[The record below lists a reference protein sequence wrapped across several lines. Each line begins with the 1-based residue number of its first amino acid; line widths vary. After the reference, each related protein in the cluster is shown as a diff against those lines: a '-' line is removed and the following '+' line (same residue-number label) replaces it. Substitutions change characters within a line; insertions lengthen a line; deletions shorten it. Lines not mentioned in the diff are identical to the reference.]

1 MRPRNE
7 CGNESPNEFHLDA
20 VDGYTSLYPPLYD
33 GAPVLDPA
41 RRWRSFPR
49 FENPQP
55 VDPQLLIVL
64 SILTLV
70 VVLIITEVVRIDVV
84 ALLAMLSLVWTG
96 SITADQARSGF
107 ASNAVLAIIG
117 VMIMGRGLYKSGITE
132 TIAQFILRVAGHGRR
147 RIISTVSVTVGLL
160 SAFIQNIGAAALFLP
175 VMMGISKREGISI
188 SSLLMPMGFA
198 ALLGGTLTMV
208 GTSSLIVLND
218 LLSARGVETFGLFA
232 VTPIGIV
239 LLLIGIGYFFVF
251 GTTVLPDESAAQA
264 DTSPGQKLLN
274 IWGLSDSIFTFRVP
288 KDSPLVGQ
296 SVEESK
302 MGATYSVNLLR
313 VFDADT
319 ADYDIWK
326 DYNFE
331 AGQHLIVQGHEDDV
345 WRFADVNG
353 LELLQADEKSVPE
366 GRDGYLEVV
375 IPARS
380 SLVGKT
386 IREVPLRE
394 QYNAQVVLFF
404 SNSEVV
410 EGDLADRVIRAGD
423 TLVLQ
428 GRWKSLQF
436 FKESEDFITVTP
448 FEYEPKQP
456 EKAWMAVGSFIG
468 AILIVL
474 TLGLPISIGFLTGA
488 VAMVLGGVLTIEDA
502 YRAIEWKVIF
512 LIAGLIPIGLAMES
526 SGAAAFIAE
535 TLVTWIEGV
544 PAFGILFILGVLM
557 TLFSLIMS
565 NVAATV
571 LMVPLVLEMVGI
583 GGLSAQALVLQ
594 VGLCAANSFILPTH
608 HVNALLMTPGGY
620 RVADYLKAGS
630 ILSLLFVTVST
641 TVLYFFYG

>member
-1 MRPRNE
+1 M
-7 CGNESPNEFHLDA
+7 
-20 VDGYTSLYPPLYD
+20 
-33 GAPVLDPA
+33 
-41 RRWRSFPR
+41 
-49 FENPQP
+49 
-55 VDPQLLIVL
+55 DPQLLIVL
-64 SILTLV
+64 SILAVV

-84 ALLAMLSLVWTG
+84 AILAMLALVWTE
-96 SITADQARSGF
+96 SITPNEARSGF

-132 TIAQFILRVAGHGRR
+132 TIAQFILRVSGKGTR
-147 RIISTVSVTVGLL
+147 RILSMVSVTVGLL

-175 VMMGISKREGISI
+175 VMMGISKREKISI

-218 LLSARGVETFGLFA
+218 LLSTRGLETFGLFA
-232 VTPIGIV
+232 VTPVGVV
-239 LLLIGIGYFFVF
+239 LLFTGIGYFFVF
-251 GTTVLPDESAAQA
+251 GDAVLPSEPEKQST
-264 DTSPGQKLLN
+264 TSPGQKLLN

-288 KDSPLVGQ
+288 TGSPLLGK

-302 MGATYSVNLLR
+302 MGANYSVNLLR
-313 VFDADT
+313 VYDDEA
-319 ADYDIWK
+319 ADYNIWE
-326 DYNFE
+326 DYTFE
-331 AGQHLIVQGHEDDV
+331 FGQHIVVQGPKDDV
-345 WRFADVNG
+345 WRFAEENG
-353 LELLQADEKSVPE
+353 LALLEEEEKSVPE

-375 IPARS
+375 VPARS

-410 EGDLADRVIRAGD
+410 EQDLADRVIRAGD

-428 GRWKSLQF
+428 GKWESLQF

-448 FEYEPKQP
+448 FEYEPKHP
-456 EKAWMAVGSFIG
+456 EKAWLAVGSFLG
-468 AILIVL
+468 AILAVL

-488 VAMVLGGVLTIEDA
+488 VAMVLGGVLTIEEA
-502 YRAIEWKVIF
+502 YRSVEWKVIF
-512 LIAGLIPIGLAMES
+512 LIAGLIPIGIAMET

-535 TLVTWIEGV
+535 TLVTVIEGV
-544 PAFGILFILGVLM
+544 PAYGILFILGVLM
-557 TLFSLIMS
+557 TIFSLIMS

-571 LMVPLVLEMVGI
+571 LMVPLVLEMAGI

-630 ILSLLFVTVST
+630 LLSLLFVTVST
-641 TVLYFFYG
+641 TVLYFFYV

>member
-1 MRPRNE
+1 M
-7 CGNESPNEFHLDA
+7 
-20 VDGYTSLYPPLYD
+20 
-33 GAPVLDPA
+33 
-41 RRWRSFPR
+41 
-49 FENPQP
+49 
-55 VDPQLLIVL
+55 DPQLLIVL
-64 SILTLV
+64 STLAII

-96 SITADQARSGF
+96 SISANEARSGF

-117 VMIMGRGLYKSGITE
+117 VMVMGRGLYKSGITE
-132 TIAQFILRVAGHGRR
+132 TIAQFILRVAGNGTR
-147 RIISTVSVTVGLL
+147 RILSMVSVTVGLL

-175 VMMGISKREGISI
+175 VMMGISKRENISI

-218 LLSARGVETFGLFA
+218 LLSTRGLETFGLFA
-232 VTPIGIV
+232 VTPIGVV
-239 LLLIGIGYFFVF
+239 LLLTGIVYFFVF
-251 GTTVLPDESAAQA
+251 GDAVLPSQPEEKS
-264 DTSPGQKLLN
+264 TISPGQKLLN

-288 KDSPLVGQ
+288 RDSALVGQ

-302 MGATYSVNLLR
+302 MGAIYSVNLLR
-313 VFDADT
+313 VYDDEA
-319 ADYDIWK
+319 ADYNIWE
-326 DYNFE
+326 DYTFE
-331 AGQHLIVQGHEDDV
+331 SGQHIVVQGPKDDV
-345 WRFADVNG
+345 WSFAEKNG
-353 LELLQADEKSVPE
+353 LDLLEEDEKSVPE

-375 IPARS
+375 VPARS

-410 EGDLADRVIRAGD
+410 EENLADRVIRAGD

-428 GRWKSLQF
+428 GKWDSLQF
-436 FKESEDFITVTP
+436 FKESGDFITVTP
-448 FEYEPKQP
+448 FEYEPKHP
-456 EKAWMAVGSFIG
+456 EKAWLALGSFVG
-468 AILIVL
+468 AILAVL
-474 TLGLPISIGFLTGA
+474 TLDLPISIGFLTGA
-488 VAMVLGGVLTIEDA
+488 VAMVLGGVLTIEEA
-502 YRAIEWKVIF
+502 YRSVEWKVIF
-512 LIAGLIPIGLAMES
+512 LIAGLIPIGIAMET

-535 TLVTWIEGV
+535 NLVTLIAGV
-544 PAFGILFILGVLM
+544 PAYGILFILGVLM
-557 TLFSLIMS
+557 TIFSLIMS

-571 LMVPLVLEMVGI
+571 LMIPLVLEMAGI

-620 RVADYLKAGS
+620 RVSDYLKAGS
-630 ILSLLFVTVST
+630 LLSLLFVTVST
-641 TVLYFFYG
+641 TVLYFFYV

>member
-1 MRPRNE
+1 M
-7 CGNESPNEFHLDA
+7 
-20 VDGYTSLYPPLYD
+20 
-33 GAPVLDPA
+33 
-41 RRWRSFPR
+41 
-49 FENPQP
+49 
-55 VDPQLLIVL
+55 DPQLLVVL
-64 SILTLV
+64 SILAVV

-84 ALLAMLSLVWTG
+84 AILAMLSLVWTG
-96 SITADQARSGF
+96 SITAGEARSGF

-132 TIAQFILRVAGHGRR
+132 TIAQFILRVAGNGRR
-147 RIISTVSVTVGLL
+147 RIISMVSVSVGLL

-218 LLSARGVETFGLFA
+218 LLTSRGLETFGLFA

-239 LLLIGIGYFFVF
+239 LLLVGISYFFVL
-251 GTTVLPDESAAQA
+251 GDAVLPDEPAAQT
-264 DTSPGQKLLN
+264 DGSPGQKLLN
-274 IWGLSDSIFTFRVP
+274 IWGLSDSIFTFQVP
-288 KDSPLVGQ
+288 PDSSLVGQ

-302 MGATYSVNLLR
+302 MGARYSVNLLR
-313 VFDADT
+313 VYDDAA

-326 DYNFE
+326 DYSFE
-331 AGQHLIVQGHEDDV
+331 SGQHLVVQGRKEDV
-345 WRFADVNG
+345 WRFADANG
-353 LELLQADEKSVPE
+353 LELLEEDEKSVPE

-410 EGDLADRVIRAGD
+410 EGDLADRTIRAGD

-428 GRWKSLQF
+428 GQWKSLQF
-436 FKESEDFITVTP
+436 FKESADFITVTP
-448 FEYEPKQP
+448 FEYEPKHP
-456 EKAWMAVGSFIG
+456 EKAWIAVGSFLG

-474 TLGLPISIGFLTGA
+474 MLGLPISIGFLTGA
-488 VAMVLGGVLTIEDA
+488 IAMVLGGVLTIEEA

-512 LIAGLIPIGLAMES
+512 LIAGLIPIGIAMET

-535 TLVTWIEGV
+535 TLVAVIEGV
-544 PAFGILFILGVLM
+544 PAFAILFILGMLM
-557 TLFSLIMS
+557 TLFSLVMS

-620 RVADYLKAGS
+620 RVSDYLKAGS
-630 ILSLLFVTVST
+630 VLSLFFVTVST

>member
-1 MRPRNE
+1 M
-7 CGNESPNEFHLDA
+7 
-20 VDGYTSLYPPLYD
+20 
-33 GAPVLDPA
+33 
-41 RRWRSFPR
+41 
-49 FENPQP
+49 
-55 VDPQLLIVL
+55 DPQLLVVL
-64 SILTLV
+64 SILAVV

-84 ALLAMLSLVWTG
+84 AILAMLALVWTG
-96 SITADQARSGF
+96 SITANEARSGF

-132 TIAQFILRVAGHGRR
+132 TIAHFILRVSGKGTR
-147 RIISTVSVTVGLL
+147 RILSTVSVSVGLL

-175 VMMGISKREGISI
+175 VMMGISKREKISI

-218 LLSARGVETFGLFA
+218 LLRTRGLETFGLFA
-232 VTPIGIV
+232 VTPVGVV
-239 LLLIGIGYFFVF
+239 LLFTGIGYFFVF
-251 GTTVLPDESAAQA
+251 GDAVLPSEPEKQST
-264 DTSPGQKLLN
+264 TSPGQKLLN

-288 KDSPLVGQ
+288 ADSPLLGK

-302 MGATYSVNLLR
+302 MGANYSVNLLR
-313 VFDADT
+313 VHDDEA
-319 ADYDIWK
+319 ADYNIWE
-326 DYNFE
+326 DYTFE
-331 AGQHLIVQGHEDDV
+331 FGQHIVVQGPKDDV
-345 WRFADVNG
+345 WRFAEKNG
-353 LELLQADEKSVPE
+353 LALLEEEEKSVPE

-375 IPARS
+375 VPARS

-394 QYNAQVVLFF
+394 QYSAQVVLFF

-410 EGDLADRVIRAGD
+410 EQDLADRVIRAGD

-428 GRWKSLQF
+428 GKWESLQF

-448 FEYEPKQP
+448 FEYEPKHP
-456 EKAWMAVGSFIG
+456 EKAWLAVGSFLG
-468 AILIVL
+468 AILAVL

-488 VAMVLGGVLTIEDA
+488 VAMVLGGVLTIEEA
-502 YRAIEWKVIF
+502 YRSVEWKVIF
-512 LIAGLIPIGLAMES
+512 LIAGLIPIGIAMET

-535 TLVTWIEGV
+535 TLVTVIESV
-544 PAFGILFILGVLM
+544 PAYGILFILGVLM
-557 TLFSLIMS
+557 TIFSLIMS

-630 ILSLLFVTVST
+630 LLSLLFVTVST
-641 TVLYFFYG
+641 TVLYFFYV

>member
-1 MRPRNE
+1 M
-7 CGNESPNEFHLDA
+7 
-20 VDGYTSLYPPLYD
+20 
-33 GAPVLDPA
+33 
-41 RRWRSFPR
+41 
-49 FENPQP
+49 
-55 VDPQLLIVL
+55 DPQLLIVL
-64 SILTLV
+64 STLAV
-70 VVLIITEVVRIDVV
+70 VIVLIITEVVRIDVV
-84 ALLAMLSLVWTG
+84 ALLAMLALVWTG
-96 SITADQARSGF
+96 SITAGEARSGF

-132 TIAQFILRVAGHGRR
+132 TIAQFILRVAGKGKR
-147 RIISTVSVTVGLL
+147 RIISMVSVTVGLL

-175 VMMGISKREGISI
+175 VMMGISKREQISI

-218 LLSARGVETFGLFA
+218 LLTTRGLEPFGLFA
-232 VTPIGIV
+232 VTPVGVV
-239 LLLIGIGYFFVF
+239 LLLVGIGYFFMF
-251 GTTVLPDESAAQA
+251 GDAVLPAQPEEQPTA
-264 DTSPGQKLLN
+264 SPGQRLLN

-288 KDSPLVGQ
+288 PGSPLIGK
-296 SVEESK
+296 SVEESE
-302 MGATYSVNLLR
+302 MGEKYGVNLLR
-313 VFDADT
+313 V
-319 ADYDIWK
+319 YDEEASEYNIWEN
-326 DYNFE
+326 YRVGAE
-331 AGQHLIVQGHEDDV
+331 QHLVVQGQEDDV
-345 WRFADVNG
+345 WRFAGVNG
-353 LELLQADEKSVPE
+353 LEFVEEAEKTVPE

-404 SNSEVV
+404 SESEVV
-410 EGDLADRVIRAGD
+410 EENVADREIRAGD

-428 GRWKSLQF
+428 GKWKSLQF

-448 FEYEPKQP
+448 FEYEPKHP
-456 EKAWMAVGSFIG
+456 EKAWIAVGSFVG
-468 AILIVL
+468 AVLVVL

-488 VAMVLGGVLTIEDA
+488 MAMVLGGVLTIEEA
-502 YRAIEWKVIF
+502 YRSVEWKVIF
-512 LIAGLIPIGLAMES
+512 LIAGLIPIGIAMET

-535 TLVTWIEGV
+535 SLVTLVEGV
-544 PAFGILFILGVLM
+544 PAFGILFILGMLM

-571 LMVPLVLEMVGI
+571 LMVPLVLELAGV
-583 GGLSAQALVLQ
+583 GGLSAQVLVLQ

-620 RVADYLKAGS
+620 RVSDYLKAGS

-641 TVLYFFYG
+641 TVLYFFYV